1 MVQLVALH
9 GTARS
14 IVCVQLAVYETDR
27 LAEPRID
34 DYQINIL

>member
-9 GTARS
+9 GTACS
-14 IVCVQLAVYETDR
+14 IVCVQLVAYETDR
-27 LAEPRID
+27 LAKPRID